1 MSKQIYE
8 ELIDIFTRQQ
18 QISFNRMNKSI
29 EKEDFFDTIYFKI
42 RYNTISEMLDLIKVC
57 EISNIDKE

>member
-18 QISFNRMNKSI
+18 QISFNQMNESI

-57 EISNIDKE
+57 EMSNIDKE